1 MCALNI
7 GKINTLIQKGKKIS
21 EIAKE
26 YKVTR
31 QTVYTHLAK
40 SETKL

>member
-7 GKINTLIQKGKKIS
+7 EKINALIQKGKKIS

-26 YKVTR
+26 YFQFK
-31 QTVYTHLAK
+31 K
-40 SETKL
+40 I

>member
-7 GKINTLIQKGKKIS
+7 EKINTLIQKGKKIS

-31 QTVYTHLAK
+31 QAVYAHLAK